1 MATFLSESYPKPK
14 LVENRLV
21 SKILE
26 EQNNKVTFEKKA
38 IDFIK
43 NFVKKNWKALLIVLV
58 IFGLFYWRYIEIKK
72 IRNNNIN
79 KTKNKTVFSK
89 SYNSY
94 DEYEDD
100 SEYETSSDS

>member
-1 MATFLSESYPKPK
+1 MSSFLSESYPKPK

-21 SKILE
+21 NKILD

-38 IDFIK
+38 LDFIK
-43 NFVKKNWKALLIVLV
+43 NLVKQNWKALLIVLV

-72 IRNNNIN
+72 IRNKNIN
-79 KTKNKTVFSK
+79 NKKNNLFLK

-94 DEYEDD
+94 DQYEDD
-100 SEYETSSDS
+100 SEYETSE